1 MPKVDLRNYDEYEEP
16 AGFEKFKPKKG
27 RKSENV
33 EDIFEPQRKPD
44 RGGEGTD
51 KRNIRKWCKN

>member
-27 RKSENV
+27 RKGENV

-51 KRNIRKWCKN
+51 KRNIRK